1 MQELENDLMQT
12 WIYSYLRYYEAVT
25 PEQRAQSKKDFLE
38 YMLEMQ
44 KEGDRLNAKASSAR
58 NGKTSKK

>member
-1 MQELENDLMQT
+1 MQT